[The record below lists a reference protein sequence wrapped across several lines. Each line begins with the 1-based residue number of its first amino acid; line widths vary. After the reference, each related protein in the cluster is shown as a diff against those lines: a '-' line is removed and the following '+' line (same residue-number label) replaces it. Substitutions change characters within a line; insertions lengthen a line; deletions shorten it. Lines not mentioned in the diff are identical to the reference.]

1 MDRRIIFGSETRYLL
16 MSYLLMSQMF
26 HVDGAETTAFQTFHL
41 GRLAQT
47 LQWYI
52 VYILRY
58 KHPLKGR

>member
-1 MDRRIIFGSETRYLL
+1 MYRRIIFGSV
-16 MSYLLMSQMF
+16 MSQMF